1 MKKRINTLLV
11 MAAALLL
18 FACQS
23 QDPLDIPM
31 NEEIVIDLA
40 TNATRAADNSTESYV
55 EHIDVFIFEAE
66 NNKPGKKA
74 HYERQQLNNAP
85 MLTLK
90 AQRSKFTV
98 GSKYYVYLLANSNLS
113 EHTLNAMADYDALL
127 NAKQE
132 DPMLYITGLVINEV
146 DVPKYF
152 LMDAVAKNTA
162 NQTAIEL
169 NNGQI
174 AENTVLSATLRR
186 AAAKV
191 VVNIT
196 AGDEV
201 EFRNLSNGNQTQGLG
216 LYYVRNLPYDAFL
229 LAEAKD
235 DASIE
240 AKVRTTSKGDTE
252 YFNWNPE
259 TSPKSVSL
267 VTYAYP
273 NHWSNTSTLEHE
285 TCIVMNLPMVYTSG
299 STTVEYPNSW
309 YKIPMTDDQTLR
321 RNNYYEVNITL
332 NRPGATTESTPV
344 DVEDI
349 YYNVIDWSEQT
360 IQVGN
365 EDKPK
370 YLMINR
376 NSLEMRNIAQDATSL
391 EFSSSSPVTI
401 TVKDVYYINK
411 YGNRTNETAAIS
423 GTTVSG
429 SIAGNITVN
438 SPIPTNNTIRYFTL
452 VVTNQEGISREIVI
466 EQYPLVYI
474 TNIQSYYSYRSD
486 FLSST
491 GSPDGTDT
499 GNHFE
504 NRADYNR
511 FGISYD
517 GTNYSYGTSGF
528 FVSKF
533 VNAIHSS
540 GLSDVDSYTTNNTK
554 NFNDPY
560 NARMYHIRITA
571 TSDEYTIGRPK
582 ITDGVTDPGKDNARI
597 VSPSFMIASRL
608 GTISSGSVTI
618 SQLDPT
624 DFGAYY
630 NYRGQL
636 IWPSNADKERY
647 EDANEKHKQDTYL
660 KVYAEHAKQYVEVY
674 KDPQTGKTVHLS
686 DWRLPTEAELKI
698 IYQYQGSKNDQAN
711 ADAIDYLLNGLYYYS
726 ASGPVRNDK
735 YDTDGTTVR
744 CIRDVYEVE

>member
-1 MKKRINTLLV
+1 MKQKINTLLV
-11 MAAALLL
+11 MAVSLLL
-18 FACQS
+18 FACHS
-23 QDPLDIPM
+23 NDPLDIPM

-40 TNATRAADNSTESYV
+40 TNTTRAADNSTESYV

-66 NNKPGKKA
+66 NDKPGKKA

-90 AQRSKFTV
+90 ALRSSFTV
-98 GSKYYVYLLANSNLS
+98 GTKYFVYLLANCNLS
-113 EHTLNAMADYDALL
+113 ENTLGAMADYNALL
-127 NAKQE
+127 NTKQE
-132 DPMLYITGLVINEV
+132 DPMLYITGLVINEA

-152 LMDAVAKNTA
+152 LMDAVAKNNA
-162 NQTAIEL
+162 DQTAIEL
-169 NNGQI
+169 NNGKI
-174 AENTVLSATLRR
+174 ADNTVLSATLRR

-201 EFRNLSNGNQTQGLG
+201 EFKDLSGGNHTQGLG
-216 LYYVRNLPYDAFL
+216 LYYVRNLSYDAFL
-229 LAEAKD
+229 LAEAKED
-235 DASIE
+235 ENIE

-252 YFNWNPE
+252 YFNWDPE
-259 TSPKSVSL
+259 TNPKTVSL

-273 NHWSNTSTLEHE
+273 NHWSNASTLEHE

-299 STTVEYPNSW
+299 GTTAEYPNSW

-321 RNNYYEVNITL
+321 RNNYYEVNISL

-349 YYNVIDWSEQT
+349 YYNVIDWTEQT

-370 YLMINR
+370 YLMVNR
-376 NSLEMRNIAQDATSL
+376 NSMEMRNISQDATTL

-411 YGNRTNETAAIS
+411 YGNKTSETPAIN
-423 GTTVSG
+423 GTTISG

-452 VVTNQEGISREIVI
+452 VITNQDGLSKEVQV

-474 TNIQSYYSYRSD
+474 TNIQSSYSYRSD
-486 FLSST
+486 FINNRS
-491 GSPDGTDT
+491 GDGTEYATNFLTGRSEYSVFCASYTNGTPYRYSRPDWRESAFFESKYVAYTETTGDDKGLSTVNWFSKDGT
-499 GNHFE
+499 GNYE
-504 NRADYNR
+504 
-511 FGISYD
+511 
-517 GTNYSYGTSGF
+517 
-528 FVSKF
+528 
-533 VNAIHSS
+533 
-540 GLSDVDSYTTNNTK
+540 SDC
-554 NFNDPY
+554 

-571 TSDEYTIGRPK
+571 SSDEYTIGRPK
-582 ITDGVTDPGKDNARI
+582 ITNGVTDSGEDNSRM

-608 GTISSGSVTI
+608 GLVRSKVDS
-618 SQLDPT
+618 D
-624 DFGAYY
+624 Y
-630 NYRGQL
+630 
-636 IWPSNADKERY
+636 
-647 EDANEKHKQDTYL
+647 HKAAFSD
-660 KVYAEHAKQYVEVY
+660 HAKQYVEVY
-674 KDPQTGKTVHLS
+674 KDPNTGKEIHLT

-698 IYQYQGSKNDQAN
+698 IMKYQGSSDDLAN
-711 ADAIDYLLNGLYYYS
+711 ADAIDYLLNGKYYYS
-726 ASGPVRNDK
+726 ASGAVYNSGHNR
-735 YDTDGTTVR
+735 TEGTFIR
-744 CIRDVYEVE
+744 CVRDVYEAE

>member
-1 MKKRINTLLV
+1 MKQKVNTLLV
-11 MAAALLL
+11 MAVSLLL

-23 QDPLDIPM
+23 NDPLDIPM

-40 TNATRAADNSTESYV
+40 TNTTRAADNSTESYV

-66 NNKPGKKA
+66 NDKPGKKA

-85 MLTLK
+85 MITLK
-90 AQRSKFTV
+90 ALRSSFTV
-98 GSKYYVYLLANSNLS
+98 GTKYFVYLLANCNLS
-113 EHTLNAMADYDALL
+113 ENTLGAMADYNALL

-132 DPMLYITGLVINEV
+132 DPMLYITGLVINEA

-152 LMDAVAKNTA
+152 LMDAVAKNNA
-162 NQTAIEL
+162 DQTAIEL
-169 NNGQI
+169 NNGKI
-174 AENTVLSATLRR
+174 ADNTVLSATLRR

-196 AGDEV
+196 AGNEV
-201 EFRNLSNGNQTQGLG
+201 EFKDLSGGNHTQGLG
-216 LYYVRNLPYDAFL
+216 LYYVRNLSYDAFL
-229 LAEAKD
+229 LAEAKED
-235 DASIE
+235 ENIE

-252 YFNWNPE
+252 YFNWDPE
-259 TSPKSVSL
+259 TNPKTVSL

-273 NHWSNTSTLEHE
+273 NHWSNASTLEHE

-299 STTVEYPNSW
+299 GTTAEYPNSW

-321 RNNYYEVNITL
+321 RNNYYEVNIAL

-349 YYNVIDWSEQT
+349 YYNVIDWTEQT

-370 YLMINR
+370 YLMVNR
-376 NSLEMRNIAQDATSL
+376 NSMEMRNISQDATTL

-401 TVKDVYYINK
+401 TIKDVYYINK
-411 YGNRTNETAAIS
+411 YGNKTSETPAIN
-423 GTTVSG
+423 GTTISG

-452 VVTNQEGISREIVI
+452 VVTNQEGISREVIV

-486 FLSST
+486 FLSAA
-491 GSPDGTDT
+491 GSPDGTAT

-504 NRADYNR
+504 NRSDYGR

-517 GTNYSYGTSGF
+517 GTSYKYGNNGF
-528 FVSKF
+528 FIPKF
-533 VNAIHSS
+533 VYQTYDS
-540 GLSDVDSYTTNNTK
+540 GLSNVDSYTKDYTSD
-554 NFNDPY
+554 FHDPY

-571 TSDEYTIGRPK
+571 TSDEYTLGRPK
-582 ITDGVTDPGKDNARI
+582 ITNGVTDPGADNARM

-608 GTISSGSVTI
+608 GTISSSNVKI
-618 SQLDPT
+618 PELDRS
-624 DFGAYY
+624 DYGYY
-630 NYRGQL
+630 NRGR
-636 IWPSNADKERY
+636 WYWNSPADEERY
-647 EDANEKHKQDTYL
+647 NNDSKKLEQETYL
-660 KVYAEHAKQYVEVY
+660 KVYSEHAKQYVEVY
-674 KDPQTGKTVHLS
+674 SDATGKKYHLS
-686 DWRLPTEAELKI
+686 DWRLPTEAELEI
-698 IYQYQGSKNDQAN
+698 IYQYQGSRQDPAN
-711 ADAIDYLLNGLYYYS
+711 ADAIDYLLNGAYYYS
-726 ASGPVRNDK
+726 ASGPVYNKDR
-735 YDTDGTTVR
+735 DTNGTTVR
-744 CIRDVYEVE
+744 CIRDVYEAE